1 MTPSLIEAAE
11 QLTALT
17 AHQVLELAPELK
29 QLAGGEQDSAQGLH
43 HHPGKLEVLLHDQQ
57 LRHAPVDVLAA
68 KQHTQLADDEGA
80 LALQEVLVRAEQL
93 QQGEH
98 ELLEVWGGDLTSE
111 KDELRM
117 AIKLGSNVQT

>member
-17 AHQVLELAPELK
+17 ADKVLELAPELK
-29 QLAGGEQDSAQGLH
+29 QLAGGEKDRAQGLH

-68 KQHTQLADDEGA
+68 EQHTQLADDEGA

-111 KDELRM
+111 
-117 AIKLGSNVQT
+117 IKRIKNG

>member
-17 AHQVLELAPELK
+17 ADKLLELTPELK
-29 QLAGGEQDSAQGLH
+29 QLARGEKDSTQGLH

-80 LALQEVLVRAEQL
+80 LALQEVLVRREQL